1 MESKQLRYF
10 VTVVDMKSFSRAA
23 KQLFVSQPA
32 LSSVIR
38 NMEKEYGV
46 QLIYFLGKQMHLT
59 SHGTQLYAMAQNM
72 LRQQDAIHEMMHGS
86 FPMEK
91 GILRIGLSHTMGP
104 CLFPRLVSG
113 FLEKYP
119 DIEYVVEQYIGLKEI
134 QDMVNKHQL
143 DVGFVLLPVL
153 ANAFDVVPIHK
164 SSRVIIAS
172 KRHPL
177 AQRESLRF
185 ADLRDERFIML
196 GPLYRGYHE
205 FLAGCRSA
213 GFEPRIA
220 MQLAHWDLIFQLV
233 KLNMGITC
241 LVKLLIETFPSDE
254 LVSIPVVDPV
264 PSWEAVMITAKNRY
278 DSIPLRL
285 FKEHVQAVVGTE

>member
-1 MESKQLRYF
+1 L
-10 VTVVDMKSFSRAA
+10 
-23 KQLFVSQPA
+23 
-32 LSSVIR
+32 
-38 NMEKEYGV
+38 
-46 QLIYFLGKQMHLT
+46 
-59 SHGTQLYAMAQNM
+59 AQNM
-72 LRQQDAIHEMMHGS
+72 LRQQDAIHEMMHGDFS
-86 FPMEK
+86 VEK
-91 GILRIGLSHTMGP
+91 GIIRIGLSYTMGP
-104 CLFPRLVSG
+104 CLFPPLASG

-119 DIEYVVEQYIGLKEI
+119 DIEFVVEQRVGLKEI

-153 ANAFDVVPIHK
+153 ANVFDVVPIHK
-164 SSRVIIAS
+164 SSRVIITS

-185 ADLRDERFIML
+185 SDLRDERFIML

-205 FLAGCRSA
+205 FLAGCRA
-213 GFEPRIA
+213 ADFEPRIV

-241 LVKLLIETFPSDE
+241 LARILIETFPSDE
-254 LVSIPVVDPV
+254 LASIPVLDPI
-264 PSWEAVMITAKNRY
+264 PSWDAVMITAKNRY

-285 FKEHVQAVVGTE
+285 FKEHVLAVAGAE